1 MLNLAI
7 ILEDSARRYPT
18 KTAFT
23 FMDTSLNYTQINSA
37 ANQVANGLK
46 SIGYFPIVYF
56 GILKTGAVVV
66 PISVLLKREE
76 VAYHLK
82 DSEAKAIFAFVGT
95 PELPMGSENYAGF
108 QQASNCEHFF
118 LITPKLTEKRNLMIQ
133 RLLFTPQAQQDTLKA
148 HN

>member
-46 SIGYFPIVYF
+46 SIGIQSGDKVAINCLNIPYFPIVYF

-118 LITPKLTEKRNLMIQ
+118 LIRNGI
-133 RLLFTPQAQQDTLKA
+133 
-148 HN
+148 